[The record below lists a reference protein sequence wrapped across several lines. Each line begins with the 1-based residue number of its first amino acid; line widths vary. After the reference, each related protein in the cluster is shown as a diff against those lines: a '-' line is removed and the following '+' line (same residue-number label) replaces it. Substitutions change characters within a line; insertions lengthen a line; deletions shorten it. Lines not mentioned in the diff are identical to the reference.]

1 MGSWH
6 RRNQVN
12 SKNDE
17 EVSKW
22 SDPEFGKYSERLQE
36 YKDLLVF
43 GYTSTIFP
51 NDYTAEH
58 IAEERH
64 MVPCLGDVENRVDR

>member
-1 MGSWH
+1 MGSWN
-6 RRNQVN
+6 RRNQLSGN
-12 SKNDE
+12 ENQG
-17 EVSKW
+17 
-22 SDPEFGKYSERLQE
+22 SD

-51 NDYTAEH
+51 NDYQSES

-64 MVPCLGDVENRVDR
+64 MVPCLGDAENRVDR